1 MRRPFVAGNWKM
13 NTDRVSGVSLAKEIA
28 TEIGANSAVEVAV
41 APPFVYLPAISEA
54 IAGSGVEL
62 AAQNAHFESQ
72 GAFTGEV
79 APGMLADVGCD
90 YVILGHSERRQI
102 FGETDE
108 LINKKLAAA
117 IQQGLKVILCLGET
131 LEERDG
137 NLTESVLERQL
148 SGGLAGR
155 SAEELKDL
163 VIAYEPVW
171 AIGTGRNAT
180 PEQAQSAHAF
190 IRGWL
195 SNQIGAGIG
204 ESTRIQYGGS
214 VKPENAAELLS
225 QADVD
230 GALVGGASLKAES
243 FLAIIRA
250 AGVTG

>member
-13 NTDRVSGVSLAKEIA
+13 NTDRASGVSLAKEIA

-54 IAGSGVEL
+54 IAGSGVGL
-62 AAQNAHFESQ
+62 AAQNAHFEDQ

-108 LINKKLAAA
+108 LINKKLAAV

-137 NLTESVLERQL
+137 NETELVLERQL

-195 SNQIGAGIG
+195 SNQIGARIG

-250 AGVTG
+250 AGATR

>member
-13 NTDRVSGVSLAKEIA
+13 NTDRASGVALAKEIA
-28 TEIGANSAVEVAV
+28 KELGSDSAVEVAV
-41 APPFVYLPAISEA
+41 APPFVYLPAIADALS
-54 IAGSGVEL
+54 GSGVGL

-108 LINKKLAAA
+108 MIAKKLLAA

-137 NLTESVLERQL
+137 NQTEAVLERQL
-148 SGGLAGR
+148 AGGLAGR
-155 SAEELKDL
+155 DSEELKDL

-214 VKPENAAELLS
+214 VKPDNAAELLS

-250 AGVTG
+250 AGAAG